1 MKITKAII
9 ENFRCF
15 HGLQTPIEFDTDGKI
30 TLIYGLSGS
39 GKTTMLDFFN
49 WTFYGVEPKDKNKTR
64 ANKPLYNKKSMEETI
79 PGSELHVTG
88 TIIFNHKDIEYKLI
102 RERKYKKSYT
112 NITPLPEELRLYYR
126 NMNTISGDENIGFVP
141 YDKDL
146 VQKINEIV
154 PQSLSKYFFFA
165 GEDGGALATS
175 DVNLANSI
183 YSMFDLKK
191 YDEAIRHIGD
201 KTSRNTILGQYAKE
215 MADFKAKGVTGDL
228 KSIYD
233 KMVKY
238 SEYKKTYQKKYE
250 DYCSYIEK
258 YKIQL
263 KDLYRKAGQLGGK
276 SADNIKYN
284 IDTNKRLIN
293 IEMDNI
299 ARYKNQIGRIM
310 SSVVPYFLLS
320 EKAVQVRDSLAEEV
334 NKYNERRK
342 QMDSFIDLSRP
353 LLEDV
358 KKKYKCICG
367 RPLDVNSMKYI
378 EDTLKLLPPSSYT
391 LIFQQFIN
399 STKNK
404 LYSAEEKF
412 KEISNQFSSCLMSYT
427 TIDDLSKR
435 NAELLEEL
443 ASLDEKQI
451 REIASKIKH
460 IEEKVKEYEKK
471 KQLFYDEME
480 KGRRG
485 EDKYSSDYDR
495 LSKNQEYRNDLNDKI
510 EILLQLKSELRAT
523 FEKKKTDVRN
533 TLEESIKEVYALL
546 STRKEDFTDKDFLK
560 TDFSLRDEY
569 KTGGQELIDV
579 YSYVIGMVKALGE
592 TDNKDS
598 EFPIIVDAPFSKTDE
613 IQLAHVIETMPKIVS
628 QVAFFTFDKIRIK
641 EYADV
646 SAIGTVWEL
655 HSDETQENTVIV
667 RGEL

>member
-112 NITPLPEELRLYYR
+112 IITPLPEELRLYYR

-215 MADFKAKGVTGDL
+215 MADFKVKGVTGDL

-233 KMVKY
+233 KMVQY
-238 SEYKKTYQKKYE
+238 SEYRKTYQKKYE

-276 SADNIKYN
+276 SADKIKYN

-412 KEISNQFSSCLMSYT
+412 KEISDQFSSCLMSYT

-451 REIASKIKH
+451 KEIASKIKH